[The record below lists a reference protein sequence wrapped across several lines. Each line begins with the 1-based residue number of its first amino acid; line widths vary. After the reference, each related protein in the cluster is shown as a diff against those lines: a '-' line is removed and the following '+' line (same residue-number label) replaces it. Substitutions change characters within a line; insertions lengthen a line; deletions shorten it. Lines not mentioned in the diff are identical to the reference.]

1 MSQISSHTELAVFI
15 CLGIGCILIF
25 AFFQYK
31 TKSSVGKTLRR
42 LLFLLIAL
50 VGIGLLILR
59 PLQTLETDKQRALV
73 GVVNTANEHS
83 YSSIHELLA
92 YQDEW
97 YNDIVLDPIHS
108 NIADLEIGANQFNI
122 IPLADSSSWG
132 ITDLSIPNRIIEN
145 EPWQLTGLTSEKTI
159 RMSIKNRLSD
169 ESLSSR
175 VEDAQFMIMTS
186 SAFAGH
192 QLYDLTAYDELGDSI
207 SYTIAV
213 EVETDKP
220 WQLMA
225 LTSFPSFE
233 LNALKNYWVEQ
244 GNGFFWRTSVSTD
257 RYRISSVN
265 IDLKELDQVSH
276 TALRS
281 FDFLLIDIPTWN
293 QLNAQERKT
302 INGQIY
308 SQGLGLILIPAA
320 VNQQAIDINHPTI
333 IDYGKNQESS
343 PASQYSFGSGWRN
356 IRSDSGI
363 YGRYQ
368 DYGLG
373 RRLILSHDKTYQHV
387 LADQEDQYDRI
398 WSSILSVAF
407 NSYQSTSKILTEQW
421 VWADEHTHIYLITDQ
436 PISGEILLNDSVQ
449 IKPIPNPIIDHT
461 YLLTLWPGSGY
472 NTLSFNDEQLR
483 LYAYQS
489 ADWPMVRLQQQAR
502 ALKLTKPQEITNTH
516 EYEKPYSPF
525 YGMVLVIAGLGLLW
539 LDERLYP

>member
-15 CLGIGCILIF
+15 CLGIGCLLIF

>member
-15 CLGIGCILIF
+15 CLGIGCLLIF

-122 IPLADSSSWG
+122 KPLEDSSSWG

-159 RMSIKNRLSD
+159 RISIKNRLSD

-356 IRSDSGI
+356 IRSDSGT

>member
-1 MSQISSHTELAVFI
+1 
-15 CLGIGCILIF
+15 
-25 AFFQYK
+25 
-31 TKSSVGKTLRR
+31 
-42 LLFLLIAL
+42 
-50 VGIGLLILR
+50 
-59 PLQTLETDKQRALV
+59 
-73 GVVNTANEHS
+73 
-83 YSSIHELLA
+83 
-92 YQDEW
+92 
-97 YNDIVLDPIHS
+97 
-108 NIADLEIGANQFNI
+108 
-122 IPLADSSSWG
+122 
-132 ITDLSIPNRIIEN
+132 
-145 EPWQLTGLTSEKTI
+145 
-159 RMSIKNRLSD
+159 MSIKNRLSD

-343 PASQYSFGSGWRN
+343 PASQYSFGSRWRN

-407 NSYQSTSKILTEQW
+407 NRSSLS
-421 VWADEHTHIYLITDQ
+421 
-436 PISGEILLNDSVQ
+436 PIR
-449 IKPIPNPIIDHT
+449 
-461 YLLTLWPGSGY
+461 LLTILICLPYGQG
-472 NTLSFNDEQLR
+472 R
-483 LYAYQS
+483 G
-489 ADWPMVRLQQQAR
+489 
-502 ALKLTKPQEITNTH
+502 IT
-516 EYEKPYSPF
+516 PYPLMMSSCDCMRTNQRI
-525 YGMVLVIAGLGLLW
+525 GRW
-539 LDERLYP
+539 

>member
-15 CLGIGCILIF
+15 CLGIGCLLIF
-25 AFFQYK
+25 TFFQYK

-343 PASQYSFGSGWRN
+343 PASQYSFGSRWRN